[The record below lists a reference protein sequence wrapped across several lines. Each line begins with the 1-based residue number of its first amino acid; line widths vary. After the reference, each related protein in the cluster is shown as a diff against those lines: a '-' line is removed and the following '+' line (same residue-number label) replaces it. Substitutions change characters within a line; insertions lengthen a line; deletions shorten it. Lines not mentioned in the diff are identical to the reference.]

1 LAIIILVIILTITK
15 GGDESIDNITE
26 LKAIVEQ
33 QREQNLEMAE

>member
-1 LAIIILVIILTITK
+1 MQEQ
-15 GGDESIDNITE
+15 GDYSINNITE